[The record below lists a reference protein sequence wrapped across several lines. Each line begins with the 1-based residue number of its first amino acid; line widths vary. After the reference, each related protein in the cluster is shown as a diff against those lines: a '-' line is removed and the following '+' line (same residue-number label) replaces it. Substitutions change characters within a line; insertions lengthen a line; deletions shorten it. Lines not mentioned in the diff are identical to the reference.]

1 MYILD
6 GGVVMMGDRIV
17 IPPSLRREVLSHL
30 HSAHKGVSQMTSRA
44 QALVFWPGITSD
56 IARTQNNCGK
66 CDTIAP
72 SQPTTNAVPPEIP
85 SYPFEMVCRDYFDL
99 EGTHYLVIEQ
109 DRTEK
114 KRLSYR
120 SSG

>member
-1 MYILD
+1 
-6 GGVVMMGDRIV
+6 
-17 IPPSLRREVLSHL
+17 
-30 HSAHKGVSQMTSRA
+30 MTGRA

-56 IARTQNNCGK
+56 IARTRNNCGK

-85 SYPFEMVCRDYFDL
+85 SYPFEMVCSDYFDL